1 MINLNQLL
9 RQQEQPPIKVG
20 RERRIYERHTLT
32 GTGAVAKLNYQ
43 GTSFPCR
50 LLDISM
56 GGCRVETESPFRDGA
71 IANVEV
77 DLSVFGLNLRICG
90 VTQWSTST
98 RQVGIRFI
106 HPGVKT
112 KNQVANIISCVIDE
126 SARDAVREALEAESN
141 EQKMIQPF
149 VQPAPDLAPVSA
161 SMAAVL
167 AVHGDHSRV
176 TSPGPED
183 WPASVR
189 DMQAERQS
197 LGSITELSMGGC
209 CVLFAKPF
217 VGALHHEVEV
227 EFEIQHLHFRL
238 AGLPRAVNDQRLV
251 GIEFKPMS
259 YRRMDELTQLIVE
272 LTPPDK
278 SSNF

>member
-9 RQQEQPPIKVG
+9 RQQVQPPVKVG
-20 RERRIYERHTLT
+20 RERRVFERHTLT

-77 DLSVFGLNLRICG
+77 DMSVFGLNLRICG

-106 HPGVKT
+106 HPGVRT

-126 SARDAVREALEAESN
+126 TAREAVREALEAES
-141 EQKMIQPF
+141 IQTDEIQQT
-149 VQPAPDLAPVSA
+149 VHTEPDLAPVSA

-183 WPASVR
+183 WPVSMR

-209 CVLFAKPF
+209 CVLLAKPF

-227 EFEIQHLHFRL
+227 EFEIQRLHFRL
-238 AGLPRAVNDQRLV
+238 AGLPRAVHDQRLV
-251 GIEFKPMS
+251 GIEFKAMS

-272 LTPPDK
+272 LTPREKPAD
-278 SSNF
+278 F